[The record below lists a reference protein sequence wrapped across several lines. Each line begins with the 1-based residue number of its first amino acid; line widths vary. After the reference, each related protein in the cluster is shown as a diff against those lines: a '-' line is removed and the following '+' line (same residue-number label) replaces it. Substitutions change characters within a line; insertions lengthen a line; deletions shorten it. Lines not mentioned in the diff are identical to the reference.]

1 MDGLTQKETAVLQ
14 LVAALKPWQQN
25 NKVSMNVA
33 DYLDGHTDE
42 IPGAPAMTATIN
54 AVIDALEAPDDDV
67 VADCFICPGCSENR
81 VDWLAWDED
90 GTVVTCATCGASYDP
105 SEV

>member
-1 MDGLTQKETAVLQ
+1 MEFGELWNRTMEAMSGPDAE
-14 LVAALKPWQQN
+14 AL
-25 NKVSMNVA
+25 MEL
-33 DYLDGHTDE
+33 LDE
-42 IPGAPAMTATIN
+42 K
-54 AVIDALEAPDDDV
+54 LEVAPDDDV

-90 GTVVTCATCGASYDP
+90 GTVVTCTTCGASYDP